1 MYSFAFEINRHKN
14 NYFLN
19 INGSQ
24 ITNSSIFQSLI
35 PDHALVGHVMNKST
49 VADEFECHQKCL
61 RDKSRKSSN
70 VHAGADTCIAKRVC
84 ELNNKTQKMK
94 PDDFRKKKG
103 SSNYGPVK
111 VSSTF

>member
-1 MYSFAFEINRHKN
+1 MYLLRKIVMYSFAFEINRRKN

-35 PDHALVGHVMNKST
+35 PDHVSVGHAMNKST

-61 RDKSRKSSN
+61 RNNSCKSSD
-70 VHAGADTCIAKRVC
+70 VHAGAATVKSVLSGHRIKRTPSIKRSVA
-84 ELNNKTQKMK
+84 
-94 PDDFRKKKG
+94 
-103 SSNYGPVK
+103 
-111 VSSTF
+111 

>member
-35 PDHALVGHVMNKST
+35 PGHVLVGHVMNKST
-49 VADEFECHQKCL
+49 VADEFECHLKCL
-61 RDKSRKSSN
+61 RNNSCKESN
-70 VHAGADTCIAKRVC
+70 VHAGADITKGVC

-94 PDDFRKKKG
+94 PKDFRKKKG
-103 SSNYGPVK
+103 SSYYGPVK